1 MPDFPPDAF
10 NDVFAT
16 REQPII
22 LGGQAVNLWGKIYS
36 PRVPMLRKFE
46 PFVST
51 DADIFGTP
59 ALGVSV
65 ARQCGWAVATNHEPR
80 NPISAILTK
89 ETEGGL
95 LRVDVLRSILGVSA
109 SEIEDAADDYE
120 LSPGK
125 ICRLPAPPLL
135 LKAKIANLRQLDNE
149 RGDGSPRN
157 DLKHVSMLILI
168 CAHYVRHMAEATRSG
183 AARERDFINLLHR
196 THEIIHSESAVEV
209 ARKYNLDFSEALPLD
224 LDTTGLPKL
233 ANFYTNLQRQT
244 DSENRRV
251 IPI

>member
-1 MPDFPPDAF
+1 MPDFPPEAF
-10 NDVFAT
+10 NEIFAASE
-16 REQPII
+16 RPIV
-22 LGGQAVNLWGKIYS
+22 LGGQAVNIWAEIYV
-36 PRVPMLRKFE
+36 PRLSALLKYT

-65 ARQCGWAVATNHEPR
+65 AKQCGWAVATNHEPR

-89 ETEGGL
+89 ETEAGQ

-109 SEIEDAADDYE
+109 AEIEDAADAYE

-125 ICRLPAPPLL
+125 IFRLPAPPLL
-135 LKAKIANLRQLDNE
+135 LKAKIANLRQLDNK

-168 CAHYVRHMAEATRSG
+168 CAHYIHHIAEAAKAG
-183 AARERDFINLLHR
+183 AARERDLIDTLHNIH
-196 THEIIHSESAVEV
+196 TIIHSAPAVEV
-209 ARKYNLDFSEALPLD
+209 ARKYHLDFSEALPLD
-224 LDTTGLPKL
+224 LDATDLPKL
-233 ANFYTNLQRQT
+233 ANFYANLRRHA
-244 DSENRRV
+244 SE
-251 IPI
+251 P